1 MAKKK
6 NRHIHFASSV
16 FVCFCV
22 HVNKFGKKRKSE
34 RMEQREEKLAKV
46 LIENVMKL
54 EKSYYTVCIMALI
67 QANMRCN
74 EKKKQFENDI

>member
-1 MAKKK
+1 
-6 NRHIHFASSV
+6 
-16 FVCFCV
+16 
-22 HVNKFGKKRKSE
+22 
-34 RMEQREEKLAKV
+34 MEQREEKLAIV